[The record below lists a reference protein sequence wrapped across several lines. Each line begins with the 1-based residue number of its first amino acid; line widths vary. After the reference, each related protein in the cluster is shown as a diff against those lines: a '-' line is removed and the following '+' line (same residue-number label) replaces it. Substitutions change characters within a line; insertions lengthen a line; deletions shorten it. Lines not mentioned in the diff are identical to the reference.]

1 MRKLLAFN
9 HVSLDGYFTD
19 ANGGFTWARH
29 NKDDAEFNAFTAEN
43 AKGGGQLLF
52 GRTTYDLMTRYWPTP
67 MAMQHDPVVAE
78 RMNNLPKVVF
88 SRTLERASW
97 NNTMLVKGD
106 LASAVRKLK
115 AEPGDGMVIFGSGT
129 IISQLAQEGLID
141 EFQVVLNPIVL
152 GGGRTMFDGV
162 KKPLDLNLVEKRHF
176 NSGKVFLRY
185 QVAA

>member
-1 MRKLLAFN
+1 MRTIMAFN

-19 ANGGFTWARH
+19 AAGGFSWARG

-67 MAMQHDPVVAE
+67 MAMQQEPVVAE
-78 RMNNLPKVVF
+78 RMNHLPKVVF
-88 SRTLERASW
+88 SRTLEKASW

-106 LASAVRKLK
+106 LVSAVRKLK
-115 AEPGDGMVIFGSGT
+115 AEPGVGMVIFGSGT
-129 IISQLAQEGLID
+129 IISQLVQDGLID
-141 EFQVVLNPIVL
+141 EVQVVVNPVVL

-162 KKPLDLNLVEKRHF
+162 TKRVNLDLVETRHF